1 MENSKLS
8 VTFIPVLRMKQHLV
22 VAQRPLLLQS
32 VAYMERC
39 TSCSIGRFLAAD
51 ARLDSALAG
60 TSSAR
65 LR

>member
-1 MENSKLS
+1 
-8 VTFIPVLRMKQHLV
+8 MKQHLV